1 MPRWTDENGF
11 DWFGKVRC
19 GSCWEIFD
27 QAKDGGVPKHKC
39 HDFSN
44 KNTKPIKKVANSH
57 SHLFKIKAWS
67 DKPNKL
73 SDASSPWLFSVTA
86 ACECGVTQE
95 REPTAEE
102 IERYIGE
109 NSCSFCHTLNTNHQS
124 QSDCIK
130 YLSLTVMSLEDSLD
144 KMAEE
149 ISDIKGQSRD

>member
-1 MPRWTDENGF
+1 MDLIGSEKF
-11 DWFGKVRC
+11 DVVVAGKFSTR
-19 GSCWEIFD
+19 
-27 QAKDGGVPKHKC
+27 PKTEGPQSINAMT
-39 HDFSN
+39 FR
-44 KNTKPIKKVANSH
+44 TKIQSQSKKVANSH
-57 SHLFKIKAWS
+57 RHLFKIKAWS

-102 IERYIGE
+102 IEEYIGE
-109 NSCSFCHTLNTNHQS
+109 NSFTFCNALNANHQS

-130 YLSLTVMSLEDSLD
+130 YLSLTVRSLEDKLD

-149 ISDIKGQSRD
+149 ISDIKGQSLD